1 MPPGSPF
8 RRGTSLNPFRSKES
22 FIQSPSLTRRQA
34 MEAEQAAQTS
44 APSRGWFRNSRQNQA
59 GFLRRKG
66 SGAPNR
72 QEDVQLALEDELDY
86 WKNQNQ
92 QQEVELQE
100 LEHTLGEKSKES
112 ADMQARWNLENF
124 KYNLLVDMWA
134 MRVLDNE
141 QLSAKS

>member
-1 MPPGSPF
+1 MPPDSPF

-22 FIQSPSLTRRQA
+22 FVQSPSLTRRQA
-34 MEAEQAAQTS
+34 FEAEQATQASATS
-44 APSRGWFRNSRQNQA
+44 KSWFRGSRQSQ
-59 GFLRRKG
+59 GGMLQKKG
-66 SGAPNR
+66 SGMPNR
-72 QEDVQLALEDELDY
+72 QNDVQLTLEEEIEY

-100 LEHTLGEKSKES
+100 LEHSLGEKSKES
-112 ADMQARWNLENF
+112 SDLQARWNLENF

-141 QLSAKS
+141 QLSTRT